1 MADVLARETS
11 RVQVSNHSGRW
22 KREVEEEAKA
32 RSGEVPPPLASRP
45 RLVGEHTVRCLDWQK
60 ELPGSVDELYKS
72 ACGAARDPE
81 QRKRARVVRWGP
93 RAAIN
98 RGVGSWACVAGTRR
112 VINRAGVGLFA
123 PVVPP
128 RQRVGVCPKNWASAA
143 NLRLDRWERDRKR
156 ASVATASKSKSK
168 KFGPWPQARQR
179 EPEKLEIA
187 GSCTKREPKKEP
199 GGCGQCCDFLSWTCP
214 TVECGG
220 QDGGGT
226 HSSVQVISFP
236 ADRSRPLL

>member
-1 MADVLARETS
+1 MRCLARPRGFKFRTT
-11 RVQVSNHSGRW
+11 VVGGSGKW
-22 KREVEEEAKA
+22 KRKLKLEAERCRPHWPRA
-32 RSGEVPPPLASRP
+32 RALSGST
-45 RLVGEHTVRCLDWQK
+45 RLRAWTGKK

-72 ACGAARDPE
+72 ACGATRDPE

-112 VINRAGVGLFA
+112 VINRAGVGLFCA
-123 PVVPP
+123 GGSPETTCWCASEEL
-128 RQRVGVCPKNWASAA
+128 GVCRELEAQQVEAGQEES
-143 NLRLDRWERDRKR
+143 ERRNGQQDG
-156 ASVATASKSKSK
+156 SKSK

-179 EPEKLEIA
+179 KPEKLEIA

-199 GGCGQCCDFLSWTCP
+199 GGCGQCCDFLSWTCS
-214 TVECGG
+214 TVKCGG